1 MGEWHLSEPYLR
13 KVYQTEELRME
24 SVETQLDAI
33 TVVQVAG
40 NEDRIL
46 VVGGGRREKGQM

>member
-1 MGEWHLSEPYLR
+1 MGRLLRKHPVREWHLSESYLR

-33 TVVQVAG
+33 TVVQVVG
-40 NEDRIL
+40 NED
-46 VVGGGRREKGQM
+46 